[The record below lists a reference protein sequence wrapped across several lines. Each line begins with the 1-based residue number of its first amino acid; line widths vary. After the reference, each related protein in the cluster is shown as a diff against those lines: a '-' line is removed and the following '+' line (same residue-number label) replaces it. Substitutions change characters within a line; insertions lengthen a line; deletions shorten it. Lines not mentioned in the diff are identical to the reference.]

1 MNNVVTLNTNRNS
14 NVNVFDFD
22 ENPVRVI
29 NKEGSPWFVG
39 KDVCRALDLANHNDA
54 LSSLDDDEKGVANTD
69 PLSKHKVGGG
79 AQQAVIISEAGVYNL
94 IFRSRKPE
102 AKRFKRWVT
111 HDVLPAI
118 RKDGAYVMG
127 EERAKDR
134 EDILINGLAA
144 VSRKLER
151 LADEMGEILPKAQ
164 AWEEFV
170 NSEGLY
176 CLQNVG
182 RALSY
187 RPKLAIWWMVEKFLH
202 RQGGVLVPYQQY
214 IKRGLFEVKSVTYS
228 DGKRSKLQTFV
239 TPKGLEY
246 LSERLPQDLKA
257 VAA

>member
-1 MNNVVTLNTNRNS
+1 MSNIIPVNNMTKS
-14 NVNVFDFD
+14 NNINVFDFD

-39 KDVCRALDLANHNDA
+39 KDVCRALGLSNHNDA
-54 LSSLDDDEKGVANTD
+54 LSALDDDEKGVASTD

-79 AQQAVIISEAGVYNL
+79 TQQAVIISEAGIYNL

-118 RKDGAYVMG
+118 RKDGSYIMG
-127 EERAKDR
+127 EERVEAR
-134 EDILINGLAA
+134 EDILANAIAS
-144 VSRKLER
+144 VSRKLDR
-151 LADEMGEILPKAQ
+151 LSEELEDVKPKAL

-176 CLQNVG
+176 CLQNAG
-182 RALSY
+182 RALNF
-187 RPKLAIWWMVEKFLH
+187 RPKLFIWWMEGKFLH
-202 RQGGVLVPYQQY
+202 RQGGILVPYQQF
-214 IKRGLFEVKSVTYS
+214 IQRGFFTVKSATYA
-228 DGKRSKLQTFV
+228 DGKKSKPQTYI

-246 LSERLPQDLKA
+246 LSGQIPQELKA
-257 VAA
+257 VA

>member
-1 MNNVVTLNTNRNS
+1 MNALQLFN
-14 NVNVFDFD
+14 FE
-22 ENPVRVI
+22 ENAVRVV
-29 NKEGSPWFVG
+29 EQDGEPWFVG
-39 KDVCRALDLANHNDA
+39 KDICQVLTIEKHHQALADLDA
-54 LSSLDDDEKGVANTD
+54 DEKGTC
-69 PLSKHKVGGG
+69 SVGTQYNRTNNRGG
-79 AQQAVIISEAGVYNL
+79 NSREMIIISEAGVYNL

-127 EERAKDR
+127 EEHARDR
-134 EDILINGLAA
+134 DDLLAQTVNAIN
-144 VSRKLER
+144 SKLER
-151 LADEMGEILPKAQ
+151 LADELGSVLPKAQ

-176 CLQNVG
+176 CLQNAG
-182 RALSY
+182 RALSF
-187 RPKLAIWWMVEKFLH
+187 RPKLAIRWMEEKFLH

-214 IKRGLFEVKSVTYS
+214 IKRGLFEVKSVTYP

-246 LSERLPQDLKA
+246 LSERLPQDLKS